1 MLIELKQ
8 TLEKKLEQ
16 TEKSNE
22 QVNKLI
28 SKLNKIKLDKEELT
42 IEKTFNLESAN
53 NKILEKIDEI
63 KFLETQLLE
72 LLENKNSNSYSQISQ
87 KSDSIENYLENILEN
102 IANLQKEFKEIADIQ
117 NTTFQSLK
125 KAIDFIKNINEERNI
140 FNDSALKIT
149 IIILKKQEKK
159 LPIELESG
167 LNGIC
172 YIIDNNIYNI
182 PDTIYDDLI
191 DISLHYLEVFPKT
204 ISEIKTFLE
213 TNEVGVEVR
222 EFITNVRVK
231 SYFIYKNITEFQEI
245 RDLNSEWKEVNNL
258 PNIELA
264 NKSLLEKISEI

>member
-63 KFLETQLLE
+63 NFLETQLLE

-182 PDTIYDDLI
+182 PDTIYDALI